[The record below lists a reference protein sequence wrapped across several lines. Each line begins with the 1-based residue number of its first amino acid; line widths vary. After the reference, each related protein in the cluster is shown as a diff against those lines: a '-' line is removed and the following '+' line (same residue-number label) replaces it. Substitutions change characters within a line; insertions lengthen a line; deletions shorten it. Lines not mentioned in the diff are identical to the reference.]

1 MCVCLIAAAPGVG
14 VSLLHATTPCTCP
27 ASCLLCHGQAQHA
40 EQLDQLAGRQRD
52 ALAAAEAKHAATL
65 AALKQQ
71 QAGQLE
77 AALADLAAA
86 TQRLSSGAALGEDQV
101 AGVRAAA
108 LAAAREEAAAEAA
121 ALKRQLME
129 DARARVEK
137 EVCVLGGGG
146 VWAARGGCSG
156 WAVGAGQVHWE
167 HTFSSVSGR

>member
-1 MCVCLIAAAPGVG
+1 
-14 VSLLHATTPCTCP
+14 
-27 ASCLLCHGQAQHA
+27 
-40 EQLDQLAGRQRD
+40 
-52 ALAAAEAKHAATL
+52 LAAAEAKHAATL

-137 EVCVLGGGG
+137 EVCVLGGGVYGLQG
-146 VWAARGGCSG
+146 VGVAGGRSVQDKCTGSIPSAA
-156 WAVGAGQVHWE
+156 
-167 HTFSSVSGR
+167 